1 METSNLWNIY
11 HKDIKLFIKSKVR
24 NDQIVDDLIQETFIK
39 VHSNKNKLRDHSKI
53 KSWLFTIAR
62 NTVYDYFREDKKTIN
77 YINEQMYEEADAEH
91 SEKDCLPGL
100 INRLPEKYQNPLFL
114 SDVKGLKQKQI
125 AEQLKIPVSTV
136 KSQIQRARKMI
147 IKGYMDCCDYKL
159 NDKGKLVGETKGKEN
174 CKICK

>member
-1 METSNLWNIY
+1 METSNLWKAY
-11 HKDIKLFIKSKVR
+11 HKDIRLFIKSKVK

-39 VHSNKNKLRDHSKI
+39 VHGNKNKLRDHSKI

-62 NTVYDYFREDKKTIN
+62 NIVYDYFKENKQTTDF
-77 YINEQMYEEADAEH
+77 INEQICEETYADH
-91 SEKDCLPGL
+91 SEKDCLPEL
-100 INRLPEKYQNPLFL
+100 INRLPEKYRNPLLL

-125 AEQLKIPVSTV
+125 AEQLEIPLSTV

-147 IKGYMDCCDYKL
+147 IQGYMDCCDYKL

-174 CKICK
+174 CKICR

>member
-1 METSNLWNIY
+1 METLNLWKTY
-11 HKDIKLFIKSKVR
+11 HEDIRLFIKSKVK

-62 NTVYDYFREDKKTIN
+62 NTVYDYLKKNKQTTDFIK
-77 YINEQMYEEADAEH
+77 EQIYEETTNH

-100 INRLPEKYQNPLFL
+100 INRLPEKYRKPLLL
-114 SDVKGLKQKQI
+114 SDVKGFKQKQI
-125 AEQLKIPVSTV
+125 AEQLGLPLSTI

-147 IKGYMDCCDYKL
+147 IQGYMDCCDYKL
-159 NDKGKLVGETKGKEN
+159 DDKGKLVGEAKEKEN
-174 CKICK
+174 CKICR